1 MSELE
6 LDPVQTRE
14 MAGAVRGHAD
24 AIRQSVPLARDVVAV
39 ETMRDSQV
47 ADAVDQIATAL
58 DRVVSYHAQRLIG
71 FADITDAAVVEFV
84 SRDQAWATA
93 LREAGQR

>member
-1 MSELE
+1 
-6 LDPVQTRE
+6 
-14 MAGAVRGHAD
+14 MAGTVRGHAD
-24 AIRQSVPLARDVVAV
+24 AIRQAVPLARDVVAV

-58 DRVVSYHAQRLIG
+58 DRVVHYHAQQLIG
-71 FADITDAAVVEFV
+71 FADVTDAAVVEFV
-84 SRDQAWATA
+84 SRDQSWATA

>member
-14 MAGAVRGHAD
+14 MAEAVRGHAD
-24 AIRQSVPLARDVVAV
+24 AIRQSVPLSRDVVAV

-58 DRVVSYHAQRLIG
+58 DRVVAYHAQQLVG
-71 FADITDAAVVEFV
+71 FADVTDTAVVEFL
-84 SRDQAWATA
+84 SRDQAWAST